1 MQNHKKSGL
10 KSEQKRPSLGWDR
23 TRSLIL
29 FLFFFS
35 GAVSLIYE
43 VVWTRMFG
51 LVFGNTVFAT
61 STVLAVFM
69 GGLALGSYY
78 LGRLADHQENLL
90 RLYANLEAGIG
101 LFAFL
106 IPTLLH
112 LLNPV
117 YIEIFKLFPENPVIF
132 ALVRFVFASLILIVP
147 TTLMGG
153 TLPVLSKYF
162 MRQPKGEESTVPPS
176 AKKRKGSEPQSN
188 RTASAWGRLGRF
200 IGNLYSVNTWG
211 AVTGTFAA
219 GFFMIEKLGV
229 KETIYAAGAVNLLIA
244 MVIFWVLSA
253 QTAEEKRP
261 VQQEGMASLSG
272 KKRLSGLNVQ
282 RIIVAGMFLSG
293 MAALAYEVLWNRLL
307 VFLLTASTYA
317 FTIMLLS
324 FLVGIAFGS
333 WLMARVVDRLKN
345 PLLWFAGLEAT
356 LGVFGF
362 FSLMILGKSVGIF
375 DWAVHAVGVLLWW
388 RWNLVQL
395 FVALVVMLIPTTL
408 MGATFPLA
416 VRIFTRKIDS
426 VGEDVGMIYS
436 ANTLG
441 GVLGSLLAG
450 FVLVP
455 ALGTQ
460 NSLMLVAAINFGI
473 ALLIVFQPLREARR
487 LRWMIVG
494 VTAALYTAALLWIPK
509 DLFLSVFNISHKN
522 SKIIYYDEGIT
533 STVTVHEY
541 SGGKRSIYTNN
552 VQVAGTDFD
561 MRTTQVLQ
569 GHIPLLLHPHPK
581 RVMQVGFGTGETGHI
596 VSLYPVQAIEGVEI
610 SPEVIRA
617 AIYFESING
626 GIFRNPIFHKVIMDG
641 RNYAMLTQKVYD
653 IIMNDSI
660 HPNVSHNASLYTV
673 DYFRYCRSKLADDG
687 IMSSWFPLFGLPLR
701 DFKIIIK
708 SFQTVFPHCSVWIA
722 NNCRNRHA
730 LLVGWKKEAP
740 LSIDYTLMKKKL
752 ADPEIKASLDD
763 IHMGDIFSILDA
775 FVLDEK
781 AAAAFTKNVP
791 VHTDDHP
798 ILEFDAPRVEG
809 SDEAVWAKNLE
820 AALAYRTP
828 VAPFVKDIAPSGD
841 NPDSV
846 RNTLNRFYQA
856 SSYIWK
862 GQIQSLRGEHLRARV
877 NYLKA
882 LAINP
887 DDKDAAYLIKD
898 DRIQEEALK
907 MHLERTPE
915 DWENQVRLGVRLLG
929 EGKLA
934 EAEQR
939 LKFALRLNPKSP
951 EARANLGLAYLYQK
965 KWDAAIEELKAALKR
980 DPTLVEAQYNLGFAY
995 LQRDQSYTEAIS
1007 EWEKAVKIDPEYS
1020 DAHYNLGLAYWKIG
1034 QPQKAIQELETARK
1048 LEPGTPLLYKLL
1060 GRLYE
1065 SQKDYPRAIQNY
1077 KLYLESAVG
1086 AKDAGAIQKRLA
1098 NLEERIGA
1106 RQF

>member
-1 MQNHKKSGL
+1 MKNEKKPEPKPEQRHSV
-10 KSEQKRPSLGWDR
+10 SEWNRIKG
-23 TRSLIL
+23 LIL

-61 STVLAVFM
+61 STVLAAFM

-78 LGRLADHQENLL
+78 LGRLADRQENLL
-90 RLYANLEAGIG
+90 RFYGNLEAGIG

-106 IPTLLH
+106 FPSLLH
-112 LLNPV
+112 LLNSV
-117 YIEIFKLFPENPVIF
+117 YVDAFRLFPESVIIF
-132 ALVRFVFASLILIVP
+132 TLVRFVLAVLILIIP

-153 TLPVLSKYF
+153 TLPVLSRF
-162 MRQPKGEESTVPPS
+162 IARQPMK
-176 AKKRKGSEPQSN
+176 
-188 RTASAWGRLGRF
+188 LGHS
-200 IGNLYSVNTWG
+200 IGNLYSVNTFG

-229 KETIYAAGAVNLLIA
+229 KETIYVAGAINLFIA
-244 MVIFWVLSA
+244 MIIFWIQSTQSA
-253 QTAEEKRP
+253 KESESIEPVPDSRP
-261 VQQEGMASLSG
+261 KKKLASRPNFQS
-272 KKRLSGLNVQ
+272 
-282 RIIVAGMFLSG
+282 IILIGIFFSG

-333 WLMARVVDRLKN
+333 WLMAKVVDRLRN
-345 PLLWFAGLEAT
+345 PLLWFAVLEGAIGL
-356 LGVFGF
+356 FGF
-362 FSLMILGKSVGIF
+362 FSMIILGKSVGIF
-375 DWAVHAVGVLLWW
+375 HWAVHSVGVLLWW

-395 FVALVVMLIPTTL
+395 FVALVVMLVPTTL

-416 VRIFTRKIDS
+416 VRIFTRKMDV
-426 VGEDVGMIYS
+426 VGEDVGIIYS

-441 GVLGSLLAG
+441 GVLGSILAG

-460 NSLMLVAAINFGI
+460 NSLMLVAAVNFGVAI
-473 ALLIVFQPLREARR
+473 FVVFQPMRHIRT
-487 LRWMIVG
+487 LRWAFLSV
-494 VTAALYTAALLWIPK
+494 VAALYIGAVLWIPK

-541 SGGKRSIYTNN
+541 SGGNRSIYTNN

-561 MRTTQVLQ
+561 MRTTQILQ

-596 VSLYPVQAIEGVEI
+596 VSLYPVRQIEGVEI

-660 HPNVSHNASLYTV
+660 HPNVSNNASLYTV
-673 DYFRYCRSKLADDG
+673 DYFRYCRSKLADGG

-730 LLVGWKKEAP
+730 LLVGWKKDAP
-740 LSIDYTLMKKKL
+740 LQIDYTLMKKKL
-752 ADPEIKASLDD
+752 ANPEIKASLKQ

-781 AAAAFTKNVP
+781 AAKAFTKDVP

-828 VAPFVKDIAPSGD
+828 VAPLVKNVAASGD
-841 NPDSV
+841 SSDLV
-846 RNTLNRFYQA
+846 RKILDRFYLA

-882 LAINP
+882 LSINP
-887 DDKDAAYLIKD
+887 DDKDASYLIKD
-898 DRIQEEALK
+898 DRDREKALK
-907 MHLERTPE
+907 MHLRESPK

-929 EGKLA
+929 EGKPA

-939 LKFALRLNPKSP
+939 LKYALQLNPKSP

-965 KWDAAIEELKAALKR
+965 KWDAAIRELVGALKM

-995 LQRDQSYTEAIS
+995 LQRDKSYPEAIS
-1007 EWEKAVKIDPEYS
+1007 AWEKAVKIDPEYS
-1020 DAHYNLGLAYWKIG
+1020 NAHYNLGLAYWKVG
-1034 QPQKAIQELETARK
+1034 QSKKAIKELETALK

-1065 SQKDYPRAIQNY
+1065 NQEDFPRAIKNY
-1077 KLYLESAVG
+1077 KLYMESAIG
-1086 AKDAGAIQKRLA
+1086 AKDAQAIRKRIR
-1098 NLEERIGA
+1098 NLEEKIGA
-1106 RQF
+1106 EN

>member
-1 MQNHKKSGL
+1 MQNLKKSGL
-10 KSEQKRPSLGWDR
+10 KPEQSNPVSGWNR
-23 TRSLIL
+23 TKGIIL

-78 LGRLADHQENLL
+78 LGRLADRQENLL

-112 LLNPV
+112 MLNSV
-117 YIEIFKLFPENPVIF
+117 YIEAFKLFPESMIIF
-132 ALVRFVFASLILIVP
+132 TLVRFIFATLILIVP

-153 TLPVLSKYF
+153 TLPVLSRF
-162 MRQPKGEESTVPPS
+162 FARQPK
-176 AKKRKGSEPQSN
+176 N
-188 RTASAWGRLGRF
+188 LGRS
-200 IGNLYSVNTWG
+200 IGNLYSVNTFG

-219 GFFMIEKLGV
+219 GFFLIEKLGV
-229 KETIYAAGAVNLLIA
+229 KETIYAAGAINLLIA
-244 MVIFWVLSA
+244 MAIFWIQSTQTPEENTLVKEEAVSPPKKKPASA
-253 QTAEEKRP
+253 PNFQ
-261 VQQEGMASLSG
+261 S
-272 KKRLSGLNVQ
+272 
-282 RIIVAGMFLSG
+282 IIVIGIFFSG

-333 WLMARVVDRLKN
+333 WLMAKVVDRLKN
-345 PLLWFAGLEAT
+345 PLLWFGGLEGA
-356 LGVFGF
+356 LGIFGF
-362 FSLMILGKSVGIF
+362 FSMIILGKSVGIF
-375 DWAVHAVGVLLWW
+375 DWAVHSVGVLLWW

-416 VRIFTRKIDS
+416 VRIFTRKMNS
-426 VGEDVGMIYS
+426 VGEDVGIIYS

-441 GVLGSLLAG
+441 GVFGSILAG
-450 FVLVP
+450 FILVP

-460 NSLMLVAAINFGI
+460 NSLMLIAAVNFGI
-473 ALLIVFQPLREARR
+473 ALFVVFQPLREART
-487 LRWMIVG
+487 LRWAFLSFAV
-494 VTAALYTAALLWIPK
+494 ALYVGALLWIPK
-509 DLFLSVFNISHKN
+509 NLFLSVFNISHKS

-561 MRTTQVLQ
+561 MRTTQILQ
-569 GHIPLLLHPHPK
+569 GHIPLLLHSHPK

-626 GIFRNPIFHKVIMDG
+626 GIFQNPIFHKVIMDG
-641 RNYAMLTQKVYD
+641 RNYAMLTQRVYD

-660 HPNVSHNASLYTV
+660 HPNVSNNASLYTV
-673 DYFRYCRSKLADDG
+673 DYFRYCRSKLAEDG

-730 LLVGWKKEAP
+730 LLVGWKKDAP
-740 LSIDYTLMKKKL
+740 LSIDYALMKKKL
-752 ADPEIKASLDD
+752 ADPEIKASLDY
-763 IHMGDIFSILDA
+763 IHMGDVFSILDA

-781 AAAAFTKNVP
+781 AIAAFTKDVP

-828 VAPFVKDIAPSGD
+828 VVPCVKNIAASGD

-846 RNTLNRFYQA
+846 RKILDRFYLA

-862 GQIQSLRGEHLRARV
+862 GQIQSLHGEHLRARV

-887 DDKDAAYLIKD
+887 DDKDAAFLIKD
-898 DRIQEEALK
+898 DRIQEKALK
-907 MHLERTPE
+907 MHLEQAPK
-915 DWENQVRLGVRLLG
+915 DWENQVRMGVQLLG
-929 EGKLA
+929 EGRLA

-939 LKFALRLNPKSP
+939 LKVALQLNPKSP
-951 EARANLGLAYLYQK
+951 EAHANLGLAYLYQK
-965 KWDAAIEELKAALKR
+965 KWDAAIGELTKALKM

-995 LQRDQSYTEAIS
+995 LQRDKSYPEAIS
-1007 EWEKAVKIDPEYS
+1007 AWEKAVKIDPEYS
-1020 DAHYNLGLAYWKIG
+1020 NAHYNLGLAYWKVG
-1034 QPQKAIQELETARK
+1034 QSRKAIGELEAALK
-1048 LEPGTPLLYKLL
+1048 LEPGTPMLYKLL

-1065 SQKDYPRAIQNY
+1065 SQKDYPRAIKNY
-1077 KLYLESAVG
+1077 KLYLESAIG
-1086 AKDAGAIQKRLA
+1086 AKDAPIIRKRIG
-1098 NLEERIGA
+1098 NLEEKLGA
-1106 RQF
+1106 KLF

>member
-1 MQNHKKSGL
+1 
-10 KSEQKRPSLGWDR
+10 
-23 TRSLIL
+23 
-29 FLFFFS
+29 
-35 GAVSLIYE
+35 VSLIYE

-106 IPTLLH
+106 VPTLLH

-117 YIEIFKLFPENPVIF
+117 YIELFKLFPENILIF

-162 MRQPKGEESTVPPS
+162 MRQPEKEESTVPPS
-176 AKKRKGSEPQSN
+176 AKKQKRSEPQTS
-188 RTASAWGRLGRF
+188 RAASAWGRLGRF

-229 KETIYAAGAVNLLIA
+229 KETIYAAGAINLLIA
-244 MVIFWVLSA
+244 MAIFWIQST
-253 QTAEEKRP
+253 QTAEDKAP
-261 VQQEGMASLSG
+261 VKEEMDSLPK
-272 KKRLSGLNVQ
+272 KKRLSVPNFQ
-282 RIIVAGMFLSG
+282 MIIIVGMFLSG
-293 MAALAYEVLWNRLL
+293 TAALAYEVLWNRLL

-333 WLMARVVDRLKN
+333 WLMAKGVDRLKN

-362 FSLMILGKSVGIF
+362 FSLFILGKSVGIF
-375 DWAVHAVGVLLWW
+375 DWAVHSVGVLLWW

-395 FVALVVMLIPTTL
+395 FVALVVMLVPTTL

-426 VGEDVGMIYS
+426 VGEDVGTIYS

-460 NSLMLVAAINFGI
+460 NSLMIIAGINFGI
-473 ALLIVFQPLREARR
+473 ALLIVFQPLREART
-487 LRWMIVG
+487 LRWIFLG
-494 VTAALYTAALLWIPK
+494 VTAVLYGIALLWIPK
-509 DLFLSVFNISHKN
+509 NLFLSVFNISHKN

-561 MRTTQVLQ
+561 MRTTQILQ
-569 GHIPLLLHPHPK
+569 GHIPLLLHPYPK

-673 DYFRYCRSKLADDG
+673 DYFRYCRSKLAGDG

-730 LLVGWKKEAP
+730 LLVGWKKDVP
-740 LSIDYTLMKKKL
+740 LSIDYALIKKKL
-752 ADPEIKASLDD
+752 ADPEIKASLDE
-763 IHMGDIFSILDA
+763 IHMGDVFSILDA

-781 AAAAFTKNVP
+781 AAAAFTKDVP

-828 VAPFVKDIAPSGD
+828 VAPYVRNIAVSGD

-846 RNTLNRFYQA
+846 RKILDRFYLA

-887 DDKDAAYLIKD
+887 DDKDAAFLIKD

-907 MHLERTPE
+907 MHLERAPE
-915 DWENQVRLGVRLLG
+915 DWENQVRMGVRLLG

-939 LKFALRLNPKSP
+939 LKLALQLNPKSP

-965 KWDAAIEELKAALKR
+965 KWNVAIGELKTALKM

-995 LQRDQSYTEAIS
+995 LQRDKSYQEAIS
-1007 EWEKAVKIDPEYS
+1007 AWEKAVKIDPEYS
-1020 DAHYNLGLAYWKIG
+1020 NAHYNLGLAYWKVG
-1034 QPQKAIQELETARK
+1034 QSQKAIQELETARK

-1065 SQKDYPRAIQNY
+1065 NQKDYPRAIKNY
-1077 KLYLESAVG
+1077 KLYLESAIG
-1086 AKDAGAIQKRLA
+1086 AKDAPIVQKRIRD
-1098 NLEERIGA
+1098 LEEKIGA
-1106 RQF
+1106 E